1 MSSHLTYEDRLIIE
15 AGITNGDSKSKIA
28 KKINKNKTTV
38 DREIKNHRFVKNRCK
53 MGC

>member
-28 KKINKNKTTV
+28 KKIN
-38 DREIKNHRFVKNRCK
+38 
-53 MGC
+53 